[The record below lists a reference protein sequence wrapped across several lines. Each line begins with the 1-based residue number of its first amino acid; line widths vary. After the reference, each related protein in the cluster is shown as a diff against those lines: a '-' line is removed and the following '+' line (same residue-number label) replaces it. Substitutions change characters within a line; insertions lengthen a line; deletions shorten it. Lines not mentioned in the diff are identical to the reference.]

1 MSPHSRRMRRA
12 SVPLLA
18 LLLAAGGCRAAAA
31 PAPAPLP
38 AAVPDAR
45 VARIDSLVRAF
56 HAAGRFSG
64 AVLVGEGGRV
74 LYEGGAGEA
83 DREWHLPNGPAVRYR
98 IASTTKQFTAALVLR
113 LWEEGRLELD
123 APVAAYLPEYP
134 RPQGDRVTLHHL
146 LTHSSGIP
154 NYVGLPGFYDTIGR
168 REHTPAQLVAL
179 TSSLPLEFEPGTRWK
194 YSNSGYVLL
203 GLVVERV
210 TGKPYEEALREQVLA
225 PLGLDDTGFDR
236 AGTVLERRAAGYL
249 PDGRGGYANAPFLDP
264 STVYSAGMLY
274 STVRDLFR
282 WDRAL
287 REGRVF
293 RRPATAARM
302 FTGHVETGVP
312 LGRYGYGV
320 FVGEG
325 TFAGRRVGVVQH
337 GGTIPGFTAGF
348 RRMDDGRTLVA
359 LDNTMSPAVAEL
371 LDGIAGI
378 LYGGAP

>member
-1 MSPHSRRMRRA
+1 MLPHGSRIPR
-12 SVPLLA
+12 LGLA
-18 LLLAAGGCRAAAA
+18 LAACLALAA
-31 PAPAPLP
+31 PAAGQAPAPP
-38 AAVPDAR
+38 ADAR

-83 DREWHLPNGPAVRYR
+83 NREWHLPNGPAVRYR
-98 IASTTKQFTAALVLR
+98 IASTTKQFTAALVLQ

-154 NYVGLPGFYDTIGR
+154 SYVGLPDFYASIGR
-168 REHTPAQLVAL
+168 TEHTPAELVAL
-179 TSSLPLEFEPGTRWK
+179 TSSLPLEFEPGSRWS

-203 GLVVERV
+203 GLVIERV
-210 TGKPYEEALREQVLA
+210 AGKPYEQVLRERILA
-225 PLGLDDTGFDR
+225 PLGLEDTGYDR
-236 AGTVLERRAAGYL
+236 PESVVERRASGYV
-249 PDGRGGYANAPFLDP
+249 PTEGGYANAPFLDP
-264 STVYSAGMLY
+264 SAVYSAGMLR

-287 REGRVF
+287 RGGRVF

-302 FTGHVETGVP
+302 FTGHVDTGVP
-312 LGRYGYGV
+312 LGRYGYGW

-325 TFAGRRVGVVQH
+325 TFAGRKVGVVQH

-348 RRMDDGRTLVA
+348 WRMDDGRTIVV

-371 LDGIAGI
+371 QRALAEIVYAG
-378 LYGGAP
+378 GPP